1 VSTSPRVSARPGA
14 VFTAGDIRA
23 HDANYFFDARTEPAW
38 RPHLR
43 RLILERFA
51 AQAELAI
58 EEHGLRDPLP
68 GSRVLFLLR
77 DGRDVLDSQLDAVR
91 PGSWLAGDADP
102 EGVST
107 EAGRIEFLRRNAAL
121 WLHRIGLVERA
132 VEAHPPDLAMTVRY
146 ERLRADPR
154 AELRSIASWL
164 HPDSELAADI
174 DEAVAANTFEAA
186 PPEVRGRD
194 KPLRA
199 ARPGAWRDNLSP
211 AEQTAILEIIGDKLL
226 ALGYDV

>member
-1 VSTSPRVSARPGA
+1 MGFGIHSSSSRSPTAPKAAPILLST
-14 VFTAGDIRA
+14 
-23 HDANYFFDARTEPAW
+23 
-38 RPHLR
+38 
-43 RLILERFA
+43 
-51 AQAELAI
+51 
-58 EEHGLRDPLP
+58 LP

-107 EAGRIEFLRRNAAL
+107 ESGRIEFLRGNAAL
-121 WLHRIGLVERA
+121 WLHRIRAVEGA
-132 VEAHPPDLAMTVRY
+132 VEAHPPGLAMSVRY
-146 ERLRADPR
+146 ERLRSNPQ
-154 AELRSIASWL
+154 AELRSIAAWL
-164 HPDSELAADI
+164 DPDSKLAEGI

-194 KPLRA
+194 KPLRMA
-199 ARPGAWRDNLSP
+199 TPGAWRENLSR

-226 ALGYDV
+226 QLGYEV